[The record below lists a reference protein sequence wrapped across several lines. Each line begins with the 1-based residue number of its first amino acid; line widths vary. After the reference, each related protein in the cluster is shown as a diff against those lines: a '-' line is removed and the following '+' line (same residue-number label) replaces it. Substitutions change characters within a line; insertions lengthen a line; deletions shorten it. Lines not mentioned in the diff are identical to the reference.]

1 MATQTVYL
9 LADATTFAVPCEAC
23 LASREGSLAAR
34 HRAAQVEGSLR
45 RDVDVGF
52 RSCRRGH
59 RILLKRVRVAG
70 VTSGG
75 FAA

>member
-1 MATQTVYL
+1 MAAQTVYL
-9 LADATTFAVPCEAC
+9 LADATTFVVPCDAC

-34 HRAAQVEGSLR
+34 HRAAQVQGSLR
-45 RDVDVGF
+45 RDVDIGF

-59 RILLKRVRVAG
+59 RILLKRVRIAG
-70 VTSGG
+70 VSSGG